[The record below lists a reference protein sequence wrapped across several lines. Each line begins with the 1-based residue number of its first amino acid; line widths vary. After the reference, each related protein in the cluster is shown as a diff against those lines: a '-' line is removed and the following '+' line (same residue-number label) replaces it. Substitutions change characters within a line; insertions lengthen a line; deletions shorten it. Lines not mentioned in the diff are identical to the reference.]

1 MWDGQRDRP
10 GGKGLTLTFA
20 WEDPEAAS
28 LMSDHSDA
36 TWESTLRRVWCPCS
50 FRLHYSSIYLCLYV
64 YVCVD
69 KQVSYYVGG
78 GHWMMRS
85 IYCPVSVS
93 PPSSLPYEAWQ
104 HQYAEE
110 VHVQLRVH
118 VLLRKQGQLT
128 SLAAVLDRY
137 RRVSSSLDLPVL
149 YFRLSFSLQF
159 VTVPLPICTS
169 THNLHGASYKSWDY
183 RCYLRC
189 MVGNKMWSS
198 GTLFLLDYPLT
209 IKWTVACSHA
219 HMCAHAHVHTHI

>member
-20 WEDPEAAS
+20 WEDPVAAS
-28 LMSDHSDA
+28 LRSDHSA
-36 TWESTLRRVWCPCS
+36 VTWESTLRRVWCPCS

-69 KQVSYYVGG
+69 KHVSYYVCG

-85 IYCPVSVS
+85 IYCLISVS
-93 PPSSLPYEAWQ
+93 PPSSLSYEAWQ

-110 VHVQLRVH
+110 VPVQLRVH

-137 RRVSSSLDLPVL
+137 RRVSSSLDLPGL

-159 VTVPLPICTS
+159 VVQFPYQS
-169 THNLHGASYKSWDY
+169 VHQ
-183 RCYLRC
+183 
-189 MVGNKMWSS
+189 
-198 GTLFLLDYPLT
+198 LT
-209 IKWTVACSHA
+209 IFMVQAIRAGIIGVIYDAWLAIRCEALGPPFLWIIHWQ
-219 HMCAHAHVHTHI
+219 